1 MRLFF
6 VSYKMVIKVFLLNH
20 PLFILNPSFLILYH
34 QCVLTS
40 ALDPAF
46 GSCIVPF
53 LLSFSL

>member
-1 MRLFF
+1 MRLFLYRNK
-6 VSYKMVIKVFLLNH
+6 VVIKLFLLNL
-20 PLFILNPSFLILYH
+20 PLFILNPSLLILYH